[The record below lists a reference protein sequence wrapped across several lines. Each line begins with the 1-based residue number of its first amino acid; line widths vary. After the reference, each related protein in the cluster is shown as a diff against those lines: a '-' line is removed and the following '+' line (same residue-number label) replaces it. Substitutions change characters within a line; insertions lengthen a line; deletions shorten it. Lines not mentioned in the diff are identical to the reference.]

1 MTRALPD
8 VAERLDGA
16 EGAEGNPVLTLCS
29 PVFGLNTLLLEKCLA
44 TT

>member
-8 VAERLDGA
+8 VAERLVGADGA
-16 EGAEGNPVLTLCS
+16 EGS
-29 PVFGLNTLLLEKCLA
+29 PVFTVCCSVFELNTLLLEKCLA